1 MLAYVLLNGTRFTC
15 KDEAPKWHVLEANL
29 GPGSIE
35 VKDGHAI
42 GGLGY
47 IRARSHRIWL
57 RGCRTTPSWLRG
69 CRLTSASTRVSFVA
83 YIPEVVQSATSDPP
97 GRPDR
102 DALRKRELAGA
113 AGSLRELLEEQRT
126 YWSKCSGEP

>member
-1 MLAYVLLNGTRFTC
+1 MLAYVLYMFLNGTRFTC

-57 RGCRTTPSWLRG
+57 RRPRMTPSWLR
-69 CRLTSASTRVSFVA
+69 RPRMTSSSTKASFDA
-83 YIPEVVQSATSDPP
+83 YMAKVVQSATLNPP
-97 GRPDR
+97 G
-102 DALRKRELAGA
+102 
-113 AGSLRELLEEQRT
+113 T
-126 YWSKCSGEP
+126 C

>member
-47 IRARSHRIWL
+47 IRA
-57 RGCRTTPSWLRG
+57 PK
-69 CRLTSASTRVSFVA
+69 ASYDTFVA
-83 YIPEVVQSATSDPP
+83 PKASYDIIVHEGLV
-97 GRPDR
+97 
-102 DALRKRELAGA
+102 
-113 AGSLRELLEEQRT
+113 
-126 YWSKCSGEP
+126 